1 MSSLF
6 ESVGEVMRAGGWV
19 MWLLLGLSVVSVGL
33 SIERALF
40 WAGAFSPARS
50 RWVREVSLLLK
61 RGKHREAAARCAD
74 DASVYGS
81 VARQLAVG
89 LAAGE
94 GGGNGEGDG
103 NGGGGGGGVL
113 DEAEAV
119 AVLESVRGRVERFG
133 VTMST
138 IITAAPMLGIL
149 GTVIGII
156 DSFRVLDAGL
166 AGGGGGGG
174 EPVDPA
180 KVAGG
185 IAKAL
190 YTTAFG
196 LIVALL
202 TLFPYAVFRRAG
214 ERCFAVLEILATSA
228 VEGVGGAGGG
238 GGGVGGRGGVDGA
251 KKNVAPAGEARGLGG
266 GDGKAGGEKK

>member
-1 MSSLF
+1 MSSLL
-6 ESVGEVMRAGGWV
+6 ESAGAVMNAGGWV
-19 MWLLLGLSVVSVGL
+19 MWVLLGLSVVSVGL
-33 SIERALF
+33 SIERGLF

-50 RWVREVSLLLK
+50 RWVREVSLLLR
-61 RGKHREAAARCAD
+61 RGRHREAAGRCAD
-74 DASVYGS
+74 DSSVYGA
-81 VARQLAVG
+81 VARR
-89 LAAGE
+89 LAAGMAA
-94 GGGNGEGDG
+94 GEAEMRGG
-103 NGGGGGGGVL
+103 NGGGGSGGDFKGSGNGGHGGLL

-119 AVLESVRGRVERFG
+119 AVLESVRGRVERFS

-166 AGGGGGGG
+166 TSGGGGGG

-180 KVAGG
+180 RVAGG

-228 VEGVGGAGGG
+228 VEG
-238 GGGVGGRGGVDGA
+238 GGRAAESV
-251 KKNVAPAGEARGLGG
+251 KG
-266 GDGKAGGEKK
+266 GDKGDRAEVKREGGSGKI